1 MRSAKMKQRLVKG
14 LRLVRQNKVSVLL
27 FILGGL
33 ILLFPIVS
41 QVSYYIASHQTI
53 NRFEKRAA
61 KLDNRVLDK
70 RIALAKAY
78 NETLS
83 RSPLIIDPFTQ
94 RQKAGIREYARMLE
108 VNEQI
113 GHVALPHIGVDIPVY
128 AGTSEA
134 VLARGS
140 GHLEGTSLPV
150 GGQSTHAV
158 LTAHRGLPTARL
170 FTDLNK
176 VKKGDTFYVTNIKE
190 TLAYK
195 VDSIKVVKPTELEA
209 VKIVEGKDYV
219 TLLTCT
225 PYMINSHRLL
235 VRGERVPYPAKK
247 AKSLEAAAKRQ
258 HVYQLILIGILILL
272 LVVLLGLL
280 LKHYMRVRRKGV

>member
-1 MRSAKMKQRLVKG
+1 MKKRLAKLATTIRN
-14 LRLVRQNKVSVLL
+14 NKIRTLIFLL
-27 FILGGL
+27 GSL

-41 QVSYYIASHQTI
+41 QVSYYLASHQNI
-53 NRFEKRAA
+53 NRFEREVSKMDTSAIDR
-61 KLDNRVLDK
+61 

-78 NETLS
+78 NETVS
-83 RSPLIIDPFTQ
+83 RNPLVIDPFT
-94 RQKAGIREYARMLE
+94 RKQKEGLREYARMLE
-108 VNEQI
+108 VHEQI
-113 GHVALPHIGVDIPVY
+113 GHVAVPSIGVDIPIY
-128 AGTSEA
+128 AGTAES
-134 VLARGS
+134 VLQKGS

-176 VKKGDTFYVTNIKE
+176 VKKGQVFYVTNIKE

-195 VDSIKVVKPTELEA
+195 VVSIKVVDPTVLST
-209 VKIVEGKDYV
+209 VKVVKGKDYM

-235 VRGERVPYPAKK
+235 IKGERIPYDSAKVEK
-247 AKSLEAAAKRQ
+247 CKEQAIQGYHLSLVLK
-258 HVYQLILIGILILL
+258 I
-272 LVVLLGLL
+272 LLGLL
-280 LKHYMRVRRKGV
+280 IGLFIVIMMRRWMKHRQ

>member
-1 MRSAKMKQRLVKG
+1 MKKRLAKLATTIRN
-14 LRLVRQNKVSVLL
+14 NKIRTLIFLL
-27 FILGGL
+27 GSL

-41 QVSYYIASHQTI
+41 QVSYYLASHQNI
-53 NRFEKRAA
+53 NRFEREVSKMDTSAIDR
-61 KLDNRVLDK
+61 

-78 NETLS
+78 NETVS
-83 RSPLIIDPFTQ
+83 RNPLVIDPFT
-94 RQKAGIREYARMLE
+94 RKQKEGLREYARMLE
-108 VNEQI
+108 VHEQI
-113 GHVALPHIGVDIPVY
+113 GHVAVPSIGVDIPIY
-128 AGTSEA
+128 AGTAES
-134 VLARGS
+134 VLQKGS

-176 VKKGDTFYVTNIKE
+176 VKKGQIFYVTNIKE

-195 VDSIKVVKPTELEA
+195 VVSIKVVNPTALST
-209 VKIVEGKDYV
+209 VKVVKGKDYM

-235 VRGERVPYPAKK
+235 IKGERIPYDSTK
-247 AKSLEAAAKRQ
+247 AEKCKEQAIQGYYLSLVLK
-258 HVYQLILIGILILL
+258 I
-272 LVVLLGLL
+272 LLGLL
-280 LKHYMRVRRKGV
+280 IGLFIVIMMRRWMKHRQ

>member
-1 MRSAKMKQRLVKG
+1 MKKRLAKLATTIRN
-14 LRLVRQNKVSVLL
+14 NKIRTLIFLL
-27 FILGGL
+27 GSL

-41 QVSYYIASHQTI
+41 QVSYYLASHQNI
-53 NRFEKRAA
+53 NRFEREVSKMDTSAIDR
-61 KLDNRVLDK
+61 

-78 NETLS
+78 NETVS
-83 RSPLIIDPFTQ
+83 RNPLVIDPFT
-94 RQKAGIREYARMLE
+94 RKQKEGLREYARMLE
-108 VNEQI
+108 VHEQI
-113 GHVALPHIGVDIPVY
+113 GHVAVPSIGVDIPIY
-128 AGTSEA
+128 AGTAES
-134 VLARGS
+134 VLQKGS

-176 VKKGDTFYVTNIKE
+176 VKKGQIFYVTNIKE

-195 VDSIKVVKPTELEA
+195 VVSIKVVNPTALST
-209 VKIVEGKDYV
+209 VKVVKGKDYM

-235 VRGERVPYPAKK
+235 IKGER
-247 AKSLEAAAKRQ
+247 
-258 HVYQLILIGILILL
+258 ILMILP
-272 LVVLLGLL
+272 
-280 LKHYMRVRRKGV
+280 RRKSAKNKPYKVIICH